1 VDLLHFSYQYIQVNT
16 YYGIQ
21 LQPFLICCIVHLMIL
36 DLICL
41 LLIIEEINLS
51 NIGKKFVNLCIFYL
65 FCVINDNNEANL
77 QHLRKKF
84 LF

>member
-16 YYGIQ
+16 CYGIQ
-21 LQPFLICCIVHLMIL
+21 LQPFLICYIVHLMIL

-51 NIGKKFVNLCIFYL
+51 NIEKKFVNLCIFYL
-65 FCVINDNNEANL
+65 FYVINDNNEASL